1 MRTVLLGQ
9 QGKKDYSRREER
21 RMKKKNFFTP
31 IACLLAILCLIS
43 TFANIGERYVLKAS
57 RDIKGFSLIFGNY
70 DISEYTAIY
79 EPVGTWLSLI
89 RLSVIFTLII
99 IVIIGIMTAIK
110 NNRLTNVLAAIG
122 ATVNVVMLIIDPYLI
137 RLIGEGQ
144 NDKTTGI
151 VTLGIGEVGYFL
163 YVLANILIFFI
174 SFILIIGEKNSYAD
188 TTFSIINTIIL
199 GLFVVI
205 TLYPI
210 LNTLAVSVND
220 GLDALRGG
228 IYLWPR
234 KFTWENYTTVFSK
247 ESLVQASIVT
257 VARTVLSTVLHLF
270 TTALL
275 AYVLT
280 RNEFLFSKQISILYV
295 LTMYV
300 NGGMIPTYM
309 LYKNLGLTNNFWVY
323 VLPGMVSAFN
333 MIVIRTYMNGLP
345 NSLVESAQVDG
356 AGHLRIFFRII
367 LPLCKPVLATVALFI
382 AVYQWN
388 AWFDAMLFNQLR
400 ADLTTLQYEL
410 MKLLSSVT
418 NQGANANSMEHAA
431 SMVTPTSVR
440 AATTIVT
447 SLPIVM
453 LYPFLQ
459 RYFVTGLTIGGV
471 KE

>member
-1 MRTVLLGQ
+1 
-9 QGKKDYSRREER
+9 
-21 RMKKKNFFTP
+21 MKRKNFFTP
-31 IACLLAILCLIS
+31 IICLLALLCLFS
-43 TFANIGERYVLKAS
+43 TFASIGERYVLKTS

-70 DISEYTAIY
+70 NVEEFTNIY
-79 EPVGTWLSLI
+79 EPLGTWLNLI
-89 RLSVIFTLII
+89 RLSILLSI
-99 IVIIGIMTAIK
+99 IVLVAIGILTFVK
-110 NNRLTNVLAAIG
+110 NVRGMHILAAV
-122 ATVNVVMLIIDPYLI
+122 AAVLNVIMLIMVPYLV
-137 RLIGEGQ
+137 RLIGEEQ
-144 NDKTTGI
+144 TDKASGI
-151 VTLGIGEVGYFL
+151 VTLGVGEVGYFL
-163 YVLANILIFFI
+163 YVLANILVFFI
-174 SFILIIGEKNSYAD
+174 SFILIIGDKNSYAD
-188 TTFSIINTIIL
+188 TTFSIINTIVL
-199 GLFVVI
+199 GIFVIV

-210 LNTLAVSVND
+210 LNTLAVSFND

-234 KFTWENYTTVFSK
+234 KFTWENYSTVFNK
-247 ESLVQASIVT
+247 ESLVQASIIT
-257 VARTVLSTVLHLF
+257 VSRTVLSTVLHLF

-280 RNEFLFSKQISILYV
+280 RNEFLFSKQVSVLYV
-295 LTMYV
+295 LTMYI
-300 NGGMIPTYM
+300 NGGMIPTYL

-388 AWFDAMLFNQLR
+388 SWFDAMLFNQLR
-400 ADLTTLQYEL
+400 AELTTLQYEL

-418 NQGANANSMEHAA
+418 NQGANANAMEHAA

>member
-1 MRTVLLGQ
+1 MEL
-9 QGKKDYSRREER
+9 KKR
-21 RMKKKNFFTP
+21 NVFTP
-31 IACLLAILCLIS
+31 IACLLALLCFFS
-43 TFANIGERYVLKAS
+43 TFASIGERYIIRAAQKIS
-57 RDIKGFSLIFGNY
+57 GFSLLFGNY
-70 DISEYTAIY
+70 DISEYTEIY
-79 EPVGTWLSLI
+79 EPVGTRLLI
-89 RLSVIFTLII
+89 LRLGILFTIAVLIL
-99 IVIIGIMTAIK
+99 IGV
-110 NNRLTNVLAAIG
+110 LTLVKLTRGVNILALAAAAVNAVLLLLLPVLARSIG
-122 ATVNVVMLIIDPYLI
+122 PEQT
-137 RLIGEGQ
+137 
-144 NDKTTGI
+144 DKTKGI
-151 VTLGIGEVGYFL
+151 VTLGIGETGYFL
-163 YVLANILIFFI
+163 YVIVNILIIFI
-174 SFILIIGEKNSYAD
+174 SFIVITGTKNSYAD
-188 TTFSIINTIIL
+188 TTFSIINTIVL
-199 GLFVVI
+199 GVFVIV

-210 LNTLAVSVND
+210 INTLAISFND

-234 KFTWENYTTVFSK
+234 KFTWENYITVINK
-247 ESLVQASIVT
+247 DSLVQASIVT
-257 VARTVLSTVLHLF
+257 VSRTVLSTVLHLF

-280 RNEFLFSKQISILYV
+280 RKEFLLGKQISLLYV

-300 NGGMIPTYM
+300 NGGMIPTY
-309 LYKNLGLTNNFWVY
+309 LLFKNLGLTNNFWVY

-333 MIVIRTYMNGLP
+333 MIVIRTFMNGLP
-345 NSLVESAQVDG
+345 NSFVESAQVDG
-356 AGHLRIFFRII
+356 AGHFRIFFRII

-388 AWFDAMLFNQLR
+388 AWFDAMLYNQLNPK
-400 ADLTTLQYEL
+400 LTTLQYEL

-447 SLPIVM
+447 SMPIVI